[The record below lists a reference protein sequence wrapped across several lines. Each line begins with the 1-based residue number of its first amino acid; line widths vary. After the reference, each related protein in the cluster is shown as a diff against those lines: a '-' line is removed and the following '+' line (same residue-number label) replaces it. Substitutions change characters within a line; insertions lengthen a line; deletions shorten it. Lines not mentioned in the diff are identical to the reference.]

1 VEVSG
6 TPMNL
11 LKTINETALE
21 EQEAAEVLE
30 EPMRLLK
37 SKVKDYN
44 NIRKTLDN
52 VVDVIKAVKK

>member
-1 VEVSG
+1 
-6 TPMNL
+6 MNL